1 MKNIVITGVSSGIGF
16 HLAKDLSKNHNVYG
30 LSRKKPK
37 IKNSNF
43 IFLKTDLR
51 NLKSL
56 QSTLK
61 KIKKVDVLIN
71 NAGISK
77 SNKKNFLEKFKDIVN
92 VNLNIPYVL
101 SENLKNKLKKSNNA
115 SIINICSLGS
125 HFGFSKNPG
134 YVASKGGLFTL
145 TKAMAMDYN
154 HNRIRVNSVTPGY
167 IKTKMTSRSYLNRK
181 KSKLRVNKTILK
193 RWGNPEDIFGIV
205 EYLISEKSSY
215 VTGQDFK
222 VDGGYTAK
230 GL

>member
-1 MKNIVITGVSSGIGF
+1 MRNIVITGVSSGIGF
-16 HLAKDLSKNHNVYG
+16 HLANSLTLNNKVYG

-37 IKNSNF
+37 IKNDNF

-56 QSTLK
+56 TNSLK

-77 SNKKNFLEKFKDIVN
+77 SNKKNFLEKFKDIIN
-92 VNLNIPYVL
+92 INLNIPYVI
-101 SENLKNKLKKSNNA
+101 SENLKKKLKKSKNA

-125 HFGFSKNPG
+125 HLGFSKNPG
-134 YVASKGGLFTL
+134 YVASKGGLYTL
-145 TKAMAMDYN
+145 TKALSIDYN
-154 HNRIRVNSVTPGY
+154 QNKIRVNSVTPGY
-167 IKTKMTSRSYLNRK
+167 IKTKMTSQSFLNKRK
-181 KSKLRVNKTILK
+181 SNLRINKTILK
-193 RWGNPEDIFGIV
+193 RWGQPEDIFGIV